1 MQDGDTEKIDLR
13 ERQKWSRLCFIK
25 LILLEFPIQRNRNCQ
40 HQCRNYKHN
49 DHTVILKNDA

>member
-1 MQDGDTEKIDLR
+1 MQDCCAEKTTLLR
-13 ERQKWSRLCFIK
+13 GQKWSRLCFIK